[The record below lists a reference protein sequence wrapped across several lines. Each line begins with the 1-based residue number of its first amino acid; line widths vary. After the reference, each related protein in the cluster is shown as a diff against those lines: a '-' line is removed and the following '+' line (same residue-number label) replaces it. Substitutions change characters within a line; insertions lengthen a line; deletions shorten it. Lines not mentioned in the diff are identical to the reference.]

1 MFFKR
6 DRGSSEAWLV
16 VALGNIGSQYENTR
30 HNAGFLAAKRFCNE
44 YGIDLNKK
52 KFNAVF
58 GETQIDGI
66 KVIVAFPQTFMN
78 NSGEAAGP
86 LARFYKI
93 PPDRVLVLSDDISL
107 DVGRM
112 RIRAKGS
119 DGGHNGLKS
128 IIKHLSTDGFPRIK
142 IGVGQKP
149 DPQYDLAAWVLGKI
163 PDEQQKNYLECLEK
177 AAKAIPEIIKNGV
190 QSAMNKYNG

>member
-6 DRGSSEAWLV
+6 DNGSKDSWLV
-16 VALGNIGSQYENTR
+16 VALGNIGPQYENTR
-30 HNAGFLAAKRFCNE
+30 HNAGFLAAKRFCGE
-44 YGIDLNKK
+44 YGVDLNKK
-52 KFNAVF
+52 KFNAVY
-58 GETQIDGI
+58 GETQIGGV

-78 NSGEAAGP
+78 NSGEAAAP

-93 PPDRVLVLSDDISL
+93 PAERVLVLSDDVSL
-107 DVGRM
+107 DVGKL

-128 IIKHLSTDGFPRIK
+128 IIHHLSTDGFPRIK

-149 DPQYDLAAWVLGKI
+149 NPQYDLAAWVLGKI
-163 PDEQQKNYLECLEK
+163 PAEQQEVYLECLEK

-190 QSAMNKYNG
+190 QCAMNKYNG